1 MQTYH
6 RTYSYDPGTNL
17 HQMSSSSGVTP
28 RRMMVSSRS
37 NRSIDEPLYSS
48 LDLEQKLDLDASI
61 ETFFDV
67 HGNQKQ
73 TGSPALMNRWD
84 CSNQIQCTG
93 QVAPDG
99 SRTLEYSVYVVQ
111 GKRSRK
117 ILERYDAGGGLVY
130 IQETDYLEELEYQTA
145 WQGDNLVYDGEDVT
159 DAESGEVVSPIE
171 ASHTLRIRE
180 GHRQVGERKVF
191 TVKAGQA
198 VDEAETLFS
207 LDNRI
212 DSCQARLDPSGE
224 LKSFLS
230 YAPYG
235 QTTQSF
241 GETLDQRYRYSG
253 QEEEDSGLYAY
264 GFRSYLPSCYRWM
277 SPDPAGMSGSGLNR
291 YAMVDGNPVTMRDEM
306 GLGRLELLIYGYDRK
321 NFKTGIITSIQLMI
335 QQYVTSTPEIYELS
349 SPPVKMKWDE
359 GRVNLI
365 SGFLRA
371 LNQSQDPAFRK
382 VVKETLKFAASIH
395 AYSFIILTRNT
406 PWTLRSKPSVH
417 DTSKMLIQVMSEIQS
432 IPMHDKRM
440 FAAPEFLYSNANRK
454 KHLLSTE
461 EHDEAVGHVKEI
473 SKRMEKMVIF
483 PGTILHTA
491 KDNKTAINRAYYLF
505 NGDIVRYWDKHTV
518 STVDLGSQDPTQ
530 VVNSHEYDGA
540 PHYSKELDRSII
552 CQICKDH
559 TDFKPGRGDMQV
571 IISGS
576 VGLHPDHLNISDHG
590 LVVHAD
596 TFPYNFGLI
605 QVNGRNIDRLSPDK
619 TIQINKETKVKIF
632 HHIG

>member
-1 MQTYH
+1 MKLYQRSYA
-6 RTYSYDPGTNL
+6 YDPGTNL
-17 HQMSSSSGVTP
+17 QQMSSSSSVAP

-48 LDLEQKLDLDASI
+48 LDLEQKRDLDASI
-61 ETFFDV
+61 DTFFDV

-84 CSNQIQCTG
+84 CSNQIQNTK
-93 QVAPDG
+93 QLVSDG
-99 SRTLEYSVYVVQ
+99 SRTLEYSVYAKS
-111 GKRSRK
+111 GSRSRK
-117 ILERYDAGGGLVY
+117 ILERQDALGNVY
-130 IQETDYLEELEYQTA
+130 HIRETVYLEELEYQTA

-306 GLGRLELLIYGYDRK
+306 GLMFEWLTGGNKEEDEEDEQPGGSK
-321 NFKTGIITSIQLMI
+321 NLSKAVTHSSEEEFWHIHNYLFRHVGSEVTRMI
-335 QQYVTSTPEIYELS
+335 SNYLFGGMIAVTSPKEYITHIRSHGLSAGYYIVGRKYTIKPELS
-349 SPPVKMKWDE
+349 IDVS
-359 GRVNLI
+359 
-365 SGFLRA
+365 
-371 LNQSQDPAFRK
+371 
-382 VVKETLKFAASIH
+382 
-395 AYSFIILTRNT
+395 
-406 PWTLRSKPSVH
+406 
-417 DTSKMLIQVMSEIQS
+417 
-432 IPMHDKRM
+432 
-440 FAAPEFLYSNANRK
+440 
-454 KHLLSTE
+454 
-461 EHDEAVGHVKEI
+461 
-473 SKRMEKMVIF
+473 
-483 PGTILHTA
+483 
-491 KDNKTAINRAYYLF
+491 KTAAVMTGVIDYARA
-505 NGDIVRYWDKHTV
+505 
-518 STVDLGSQDPTQ
+518 
-530 VVNSHEYDGA
+530 
-540 PHYSKELDRSII
+540 
-552 CQICKDH
+552 
-559 TDFKPGRGDMQV
+559 V
-571 IISGS
+571 I
-576 VGLHPDHLNISDHG
+576 
-590 LVVHAD
+590 
-596 TFPYNFGLI
+596 PYARESL
-605 QVNGRNIDRLSPDK
+605 R
-619 TIQINKETKVKIF
+619 
-632 HHIG
+632 